1 MLCHGQILFYGF
13 KGNSVWPLPNISS
26 LCEFHINVMSTSRK
40 TILPLLGLVSVLTAE
55 KCVDGDLQNLLQNK
69 GTTAN
74 GQTHGAQLEQTVL
87 HHDDPWRF
95 SSLKF
100 DATQHLQN
108 SDASASKVQ
117 GHTDTFAVLS
127 RMWRG
132 DLPHL
137 ESWLRHYILHLA
149 VQRVYGVVTDPDDL
163 TDLRALILRAG
174 FGDQVKLFS
183 EPINEDSVN
192 TAIFDPAQIAE
203 TFVLSVDTD
212 EFAVLPVGE
221 SLQSFTASEP
231 FADFFQ
237 MVWRCAPSDTIGEQF
252 TPRIG
257 ILCKNAK
264 PMFRTRRFQRF
275 NTPHVIFCEPPTQ
288 QEEGEGMQ
296 MYSMDERNC
305 RRAQKSLALMHFWYR
320 GVYDALLRQSAG
332 HTTGDFSDRNTGVEV
347 VLDELRNGILPQRL
361 KHLAIGAVCE
371 DLLETTT
378 NSERSKFREI
388 YGEDN
393 TSFRLKIFI
402 NQTEAI
408 DQLDFL
414 GIDEELRRRAIEKY
428 NQFKAAFAK
437 DFEKI
442 VCEPLKFC
450 TVPITPSMHLAKS
463 LTVEGM
469 QNFDEPCKQKFM

>member
-1 MLCHGQILFYGF
+1 
-13 KGNSVWPLPNISS
+13 
-26 LCEFHINVMSTSRK
+26 MSTSRK

-55 KCVDGDLQNLLQNK
+55 KCVDSDLQNLLQNK
-69 GTTAN
+69 KTAAN
-74 GQTHGAQLEQTVL
+74 GQTVL
-87 HHDDPWRF
+87 HHDGPKLEEDSEDTDYGKAPSGLF
-95 SSLKF
+95 L
-100 DATQHLQN
+100 N
-108 SDASASKVQ
+108 ISDANASKVQ
-117 GHTDTFAVLS
+117 GHTGDTFAVVS

-137 ESWLRHYILHLA
+137 ESWLRHYILRLG
-149 VQRVYGVVTDPDDL
+149 VQRVYGVVTNPDDL
-163 TDLRALILRAG
+163 ADLEALILRAG
-174 FGDQVKLFS
+174 FGDRVELFQAPDDS
-183 EPINEDSVN
+183 DSVN
-192 TAIFDPAQIAE
+192 IPIFNPAQIAE

-231 FADFFQ
+231 FADVFR
-237 MVWRCAPSDTIGEQF
+237 MVWRCAPSDTIGEEF
-252 TPRIG
+252 TSRIG

-264 PMFRTRRFQRF
+264 LMFRTRRFQKF
-275 NTPHVIFCEPPTQ
+275 NTPHAMFCEKPTTQ
-288 QEEGEGMQ
+288 LLEVEGLKV
-296 MYSMDERNC
+296 DEHNC
-305 RRAQKSLALMHFWYR
+305 RRARKSLALMHFWYR

-378 NSERSKFREI
+378 NSEKSKLREI

-393 TSFRLKIFI
+393 TSFRLKVFI

-414 GIDEELRRRAIEKY
+414 GIDEELRMRAIKAY

-437 DFEKI
+437 HFEKI
-442 VCEPLKFC
+442 VCDPLKFC
-450 TVPITPSMHLAKS
+450 TVPISPSMQLAKS

-469 QNFDEPCKQKFM
+469 QNFDKPCKKKF

>member
-1 MLCHGQILFYGF
+1 M
-13 KGNSVWPLPNISS
+13 
-26 LCEFHINVMSTSRK
+26 
-40 TILPLLGLVSVLTAE
+40 
-55 KCVDGDLQNLLQNK
+55 
-69 GTTAN
+69 
-74 GQTHGAQLEQTVL
+74 
-87 HHDDPWRF
+87 
-95 SSLKF
+95 
-100 DATQHLQN
+100 
-108 SDASASKVQ
+108 
-117 GHTDTFAVLS
+117 
-127 RMWRG
+127 
-132 DLPHL
+132 
-137 ESWLRHYILHLA
+137 
-149 VQRVYGVVTDPDDL
+149 QRVYGVVTDPDDL

-174 FGDQVKLFS
+174 FRDQVKLFS
-183 EPINEDSVN
+183 EPISEDSVN
-192 TAIFDPAQIAE
+192 TAVFDPAQIAE

-231 FADFFQ
+231 LADFFQ
-237 MVWRCAPSDTIGEQF
+237 MVWRYAPSDTMGEQF

-257 ILCKNAK
+257 ILCKNYGK
-264 PMFRTRRFQRF
+264 PMFRTRRFQKF
-275 NTPHVIFCEPPTQ
+275 NNTPHFIFCEPPKELE
-288 QEEGEGMQ
+288 EEGMMGMQ

-347 VLDELRNGILPQRL
+347 VLDELRHGILPQRL
-361 KHLAIGAVCE
+361 KHLAVGTVCE

-393 TSFRLKIFI
+393 TSFRLEVFI

-414 GIDEELRRRAIEKY
+414 GIDEELRMRAVEKY
-428 NQFKAAFAK
+428 HQFKAAFAK
-437 DFEKI
+437 HFEKI

-450 TVPITPSMHLAKS
+450 TVPITPSMLLAKS

-469 QNFDEPCKQKFM
+469 QNFDEPCKFFSSRISITALETLGSSIWLPDSECKSGIGVLNFPLKSRQKVTRRCQNVSSFSHSVWVYRSLFPHLWHCRSFEVQTTSDRHLEWGN

>member
-1 MLCHGQILFYGF
+1 MVKFFFMGSRAILYGLF
-13 KGNSVWPLPNISS
+13 PVY
-26 LCEFHINVMSTSRK
+26 LCEFHINVMSTPRE
-40 TILPLLGLVSVLTAE
+40 TILPLLGLVSVLTVAI
-55 KCVDGDLQNLLQNK
+55 CGYGDLQKLLQK
-69 GTTAN
+69 GAN

-87 HHDDPWRF
+87 HHEDDDTNF
-95 SSLKF
+95 SSKF
-100 DATQHLQN
+100 DAT
-108 SDASASKVQ
+108 Q

-174 FGDQVKLFS
+174 FRDQVKLFS
-183 EPINEDSVN
+183 EPISEDSVN
-192 TAIFDPAQIAE
+192 TAVFDPAQIAE

-231 FADFFQ
+231 LADFFQ
-237 MVWRCAPSDTIGEQF
+237 MVWRYAPSDTMGEQF

-257 ILCKNAK
+257 ILCKNYGK
-264 PMFRTRRFQRF
+264 PMFRTRRFQKF
-275 NTPHVIFCEPPTQ
+275 NNTPHFIFCEPPKELE
-288 QEEGEGMQ
+288 EEGMMGMQ

-347 VLDELRNGILPQRL
+347 VLDELRHGILPQRL
-361 KHLAIGAVCE
+361 KHLAVGTVCE

-393 TSFRLKIFI
+393 TSFRLEVFI

-414 GIDEELRRRAIEKY
+414 GIDEELRMRAVEKY
-428 NQFKAAFAK
+428 HQFKAAFAK
-437 DFEKI
+437 HFEKI

-450 TVPITPSMHLAKS
+450 TVPITPSMLLAKS

-469 QNFDEPCKQKFM
+469 QNFDEPCKFFFFPDFNHSA

>member
-1 MLCHGQILFYGF
+1 MM
-13 KGNSVWPLPNISS
+13 S
-26 LCEFHINVMSTSRK
+26 VMSTSRK
-40 TILPLLGLVSVLTAE
+40 TIWPLLGLVSVLTAE

-69 GTTAN
+69 GATVK
-74 GQTHGAQLEQTVL
+74 GQTHDAEVQQIVL
-87 HHDDPWRF
+87 HHEKPDFSLNLDD
-95 SSLKF
+95 L
-100 DATQHLQN
+100 DATHLN
-108 SDASASKVQ
+108 RFNRDASAV
-117 GHTDTFAVLS
+117 HTGDTFAVLS

-137 ESWLRHYILHLA
+137 ESWLRHYILHLG

-174 FGDQVKLFS
+174 FRDQVKLFS
-183 EPINEDSVN
+183 EPINEDSIN

-231 FADFFQ
+231 FADFFR
-237 MVWRCAPSDTIGEQF
+237 MVWRCAPSDTIGDQF

-264 PMFRTRRFQRF
+264 PMFRTRRFQKF
-275 NTPHVIFCEPPTQ
+275 NTPHVVFCKPPTKLEG
-288 QEEGEGMQ
+288 EEEREEGMQ
-296 MYSMDERNC
+296 MRQMYSLDQHSC
-305 RRAQKSLALMHFWYR
+305 RRAQKSLSLIHFWYR

-332 HTTGDFSDRNTGVEV
+332 HTTNDFADRNTGVEV

-361 KHLAIGAVCE
+361 KHLAVGAVCE
-371 DLLETTT
+371 DLLESTT
-378 NSERSKFREI
+378 NSERSKFREV
-388 YGEDN
+388 YGNDAAFN
-393 TSFRLKIFI
+393 LKVFI

-408 DQLDFL
+408 DQLDSL
-414 GIDEELRRRAIEKY
+414 GINEELRIRAIEKY

-437 DFEKI
+437 HFEKI

-450 TVPITPSMHLAKS
+450 TLPITPSMSLAKS

-469 QNFDEPCKQKFM
+469 QNFDEPCKSKFM